1 MEESRL
7 FQMENIS
14 GQKQNSN
21 YIIQV
26 YYVLI
31 PTNLFSQIL
40 KINCE
45 ICLKILVE
53 IITI

>member
-14 GQKQNSN
+14 GQKQKSN
-21 YIIQV
+21 DIIQV

-40 KINCE
+40 QIICE
-45 ICLKILVE
+45 ICYKILVE
-53 IITI
+53 IITM